1 MKRQIYEDALKAE
14 TWLFLVILF
23 QLAYQ
28 TEYNLKIFF
37 SIVMT
42 VNKIKSSFPV
52 LRGRTVGSM
61 GRSSAAKVQWKQVT
75 GKSGRHLSEEE
86 RVYVN
91 KLWWVCEV
99 HTHALQSAYV
109 FLNIWMYF
117 FFNYPASEYNLR
129 AGICYMQPKPSFQFI
144 RKKIM

>member
-61 GRSSAAKVQWKQVT
+61 GRSSAAKVQ
-75 GKSGRHLSEEE
+75 
-86 RVYVN
+86 
-91 KLWWVCEV
+91 
-99 HTHALQSAYV
+99 
-109 FLNIWMYF
+109 
-117 FFNYPASEYNLR
+117 
-129 AGICYMQPKPSFQFI
+129 
-144 RKKIM
+144 